1 MVRVTPSITTTM
13 ITSGSPDTVEPGI
26 HKHRLC
32 AHPEDL
38 VVWGGRE
45 GVNRRS
51 CTRLRACISQREWP
65 SSLACMQF
73 PWNIH
78 EIYTWRHHAA

>member
-13 ITSGSPDTVEPGI
+13 ITSESPDAVEPGI
-26 HKHRLC
+26 NKQRLC

-45 GVNRRS
+45 GVNRRTCS
-51 CTRLRACISQREWP
+51 
-65 SSLACMQF
+65 
-73 PWNIH
+73 
-78 EIYTWRHHAA
+78 